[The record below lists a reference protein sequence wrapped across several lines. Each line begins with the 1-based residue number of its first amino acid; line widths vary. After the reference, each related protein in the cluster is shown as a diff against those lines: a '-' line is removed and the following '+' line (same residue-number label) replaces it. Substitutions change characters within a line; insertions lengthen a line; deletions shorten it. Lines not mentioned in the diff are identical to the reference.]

1 MTSFWSR
8 PASWL
13 TSITRSRSSAQKAL
27 VDQAVGKSTR
37 QAMQMLAEVDPA
49 LAVPADR
56 VRALG
61 EGRWELKVVIDADCQ
76 RGLEQLRG
84 LLSHTDPHMT
94 IGQLVGRLVEE
105 RLDRHDPGRPRRG
118 RRGAP
123 SATHRTTRVAAQ
135 GTSPAHGQHDVDGTS
150 IPHQDGLCSLPPRT
164 LLRPRRLGRGP
175 SSGFGAE
182 AVRAAHQH
190 HEFSSDDAAR
200 PRSRAGDQ
208 PAQPRD
214 TITSAPKA
222 RIPARRAISAAVK
235 REIWQRDGVRCRYV
249 DPRTGRR
256 CASRHL
262 LQIDHLLPLRP
273 GRGCGAE
280 ERAAPL
286 LRSPP
291 PPPWGSGIIAKA
303 SQLRC
308 AGRSTCG
315 IVAFQGN

>member
-1 MTSFWSR
+1 
-8 PASWL
+8 
-13 TSITRSRSSAQKAL
+13 
-27 VDQAVGKSTR
+27 
-37 QAMQMLAEVDPA
+37 
-49 LAVPADR
+49 
-56 VRALG
+56 
-61 EGRWELKVVIDADCQ
+61 
-76 RGLEQLRG
+76 
-84 LLSHTDPHMT
+84 MT

-175 SSGFGAE
+175 SSDFGAE
-182 AVRAAHQH
+182 AVRAAYPR

-208 PAQPRD
+208 AGAAQGHHHFGAEGLHPGQARHSSGGQTRD
-214 TITSAPKA
+214 LA
-222 RIPARRAISAAVK
+222 ARRGTLPIRRSAHRTPLCVTPSAAD
-235 REIWQRDGVRCRYV
+235 RSPI
-249 DPRTGRR
+249 
-256 CASRHL
+256 
-262 LQIDHLLPLRP
+262 PLRP

>member
-1 MTSFWSR
+1 MVSTTWMGHRFRTRTDFAACRHGPCFDQDASDGDRRATSAPKPSGQPTR
-8 PASWL
+8 ATNSPA
-13 TSITRSRSSAQKAL
+13 T
-27 VDQAVGKSTR
+27 TR
-37 QAMQMLAEVDPA
+37 QDH
-49 LAVPADR
+49 DR
-56 VRALG
+56 ARAT
-61 EGRWELKVVIDADCQ
+61 K
-76 RGLEQLRG
+76 
-84 LLSHTDPHMT
+84 
-94 IGQLVGRLVEE
+94 
-105 RLDRHDPGRPRRG
+105 
-118 RRGAP
+118 
-123 SATHRTTRVAAQ
+123 
-135 GTSPAHGQHDVDGTS
+135 
-150 IPHQDGLCSLPPRT
+150 
-164 LLRPRRLGRGP
+164 
-175 SSGFGAE
+175 
-182 AVRAAHQH
+182 
-190 HEFSSDDAAR
+190 
-200 PRSRAGDQ
+200 

-222 RIPARRAISAAVK
+222 CIPAKRAIPAAVK

>member
-164 LLRPRRLGRGP
+164 LLRPRRLGTGTVERLRRRSRQGSPPAPRILQRRRGKTTIARGRP
-175 SSGFGAE
+175 AGAAQGHHHFGAE
-182 AVRAAHQH
+182 GPHSGQARH
-190 HEFSSDDAAR
+190 FSGGQTRDLAAR
-200 PRSRAGDQ
+200 RGTLPLRRSAHRT
-208 PAQPRD
+208 PLCVTP
-214 TITSAPKA
+214 
-222 RIPARRAISAAVK
+222 SAAD
-235 REIWQRDGVRCRYV
+235 RSPI
-249 DPRTGRR
+249 
-256 CASRHL
+256 
-262 LQIDHLLPLRP
+262 PLRP